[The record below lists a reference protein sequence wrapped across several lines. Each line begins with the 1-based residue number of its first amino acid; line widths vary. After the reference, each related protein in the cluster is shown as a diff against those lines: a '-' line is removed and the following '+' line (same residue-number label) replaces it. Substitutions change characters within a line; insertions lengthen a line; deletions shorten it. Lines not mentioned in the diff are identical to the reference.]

1 MFACKGIKAVYS
13 GKISRLCTSGLFRR
27 NLSAAKIAFLAV
39 CCTCRTRFVSGH
51 GLLSL
56 RLRPG
61 GCRAQMRRAEI
72 VHRILICSCRAAKRH
87 AGASSR
93 DQTGCRGFAVY
104 RCAAPLWADTAHWR
118 TTRIRRACAPG
129 RSTGAAVR
137 ATPRPPLRSPIP
149 YNPAIPYQSHMTK

>member
-87 AGASSR
+87 AGASSAIR
-93 DQTGCRGFAVY
+93 RGAGASPFIVAPHRFERTLRTGARRAS
-104 RCAAPLWADTAHWR
+104 AAPAPPEEAPEPPCEQHRDR
-118 TTRIRRACAPG
+118 RSDRPYRIILP
-129 RSTGAAVR
+129 SHIR
-137 ATPRPPLRSPIP
+137 AT
-149 YNPAIPYQSHMTK
+149 

>member
-27 NLSAAKIAFLAV
+27 NLSAAKIAFPAV

-51 GLLSL
+51 GLLFL
-56 RLRPG
+56 PLRPG

-93 DQTGCRGFAVY
+93 DQTGRRGLSPFIVAPH
-104 RCAAPLWADTAHWR
+104 RFERTLRTGARRASAAPPAPEEAPHPPHYDGCDRDADTPDRKVLPPH
-118 TTRIRRACAPG
+118 
-129 RSTGAAVR
+129 VR
-137 ATPRPPLRSPIP
+137 AT
-149 YNPAIPYQSHMTK
+149 

>member
-27 NLSAAKIAFLAV
+27 NLSAAKIAFPAV

-51 GLLSL
+51 GLLFL
-56 RLRPG
+56 PLRPG

-93 DQTGCRGFAVY
+93 DQTGRRGLSPFIVAPH
-104 RCAAPLWADTAHWR
+104 RFERTLRTGARRASAAPAPPEEAPEPPCEQHRDR
-118 TTRIRRACAPG
+118 RSDRPYRIILP
-129 RSTGAAVR
+129 SHIR
-137 ATPRPPLRSPIP
+137 AT
-149 YNPAIPYQSHMTK
+149 

>member
-93 DQTGCRGFAVY
+93 DQTGCRARRLSLAPHRFERTLRTGA
-104 RCAAPLWADTAHWR
+104 RRASAAPAPPEEAPEPPCEQHRDR
-118 TTRIRRACAPG
+118 RSDRPYRIILP
-129 RSTGAAVR
+129 SHIR
-137 ATPRPPLRSPIP
+137 AT
-149 YNPAIPYQSHMTK
+149 

>member
-72 VHRILICSCRAAKRH
+72 VHRILICSCRRQNATPAHPPAIRRG
-87 AGASSR
+87 AGASPFIVAPHR
-93 DQTGCRGFAVY
+93 FERTLRTGARRAS
-104 RCAAPLWADTAHWR
+104 AAPAPPEEAPEPPCEQHRDR
-118 TTRIRRACAPG
+118 RSDRPYRIILP
-129 RSTGAAVR
+129 SHIR
-137 ATPRPPLRSPIP
+137 AT
-149 YNPAIPYQSHMTK
+149 